1 VTASKASA
9 PTLSNRYGAP
19 KRAVS
24 RRGKIGLLVLAGVL
38 ALAFVAWLGLGRGTA
53 GVDSKDIGFTV
64 TDSTQTVVDFQVTK
78 DPGASAQCAVKALN
92 ESYAIVG
99 WDVVT
104 IGANSADAGAGQ
116 GRTTAQRAV
125 LRTESLA
132 VSGLVDSCWLVPA
145 P

>member
-1 VTASKASA
+1 M
-9 PTLSNRYGAP
+9 
-19 KRAVS
+19 
-24 RRGKIGLLVLAGVL
+24 LVLAAVF
-38 ALAFVAWLGLGRGTA
+38 ALAFVAWLGLGRGPAT
-53 GVDSKDIGFTV
+53 VDSKDVGFTV

-78 DPGASAQCAVKALN
+78 DPGAVAQCAVKALS

-104 IGANSADAGAGQ
+104 IGANDAGAGSGQ
-116 GRTTAQRAV
+116 GRTTAHRVA